1 MDYNN
6 KRDYK
11 TYLFSILLLILSII
25 GLYYAIYQESNY
37 AEYARINTVVIY
49 DSNNV
54 KCSVNTSD
62 NVISISNNNFFGI
75 DITIHKENQEQEMK
89 FENINTRGF
98 NSGKIEL
105 DDNTD
110 YSITIN
116 TPYETITKKVKTN

>member
-6 KRDYK
+6 KSDYK

-37 AEYARINTVVIY
+37 AEYVRINTVVIY